1 MTAPDFKAILI
12 EAHGAA
18 VAAAAHLP
26 DVGACGFAW
35 VTVDG
40 NEPIARWCRKQPK
53 GSAWGTGRGFY
64 GDKGYPKGW
73 QWWSPGYGGQQSVR
87 IGDWKGIR
95 TNLNPRPKAK
105 DQKAGEIELYDLST
119 DVAETKNVAA
129 DHPEIVAKIAAIMKE
144 QHVPAKLW
152 PMKALDK

>member
-73 QWWSPGYGGQQSVR
+73 QWWSPGYGGQSIDAKETAAAAFR
-87 IGDWKGIR
+87 NALGKYGIR
-95 TNLNPRPKAK
+95 ATLGSR
-105 DQKAGEIELYDLST
+105 
-119 DVAETKNVAA
+119 
-129 DHPEIVAKIAAIMKE
+129 
-144 QHVPAKLW
+144 
-152 PMKALDK
+152 LD